1 MTDIFASVDLGGTK
15 IACALATAQGQ
26 ILVQKTAPTHA
37 HDGPA
42 AVLMRIAALV
52 NDLASEVGQRPASLG
67 MGVPGLADI
76 ETGDVLFLPNLPTQW
91 RGVPAASTLQPL
103 IGCPIYLLNDVRL
116 ATLGELVFGHGRT
129 EGNLIFFAV
138 GTGIGGGFTI
148 DGKLFLGPMGAS
160 AEFGHMTVVPDGP
173 ACSCGSQGCLE
184 TYAGGPAITAQ
195 GVRLLLAGQT
205 TRLYEIVGGN
215 PAAVTPRE
223 MARAAAEG
231 DEGVRTVLVR
241 AAEYLGIGVANVV
254 SVLHP
259 GLVVLGGGVAEI
271 GDLLFDTVRATIR
284 RRVGAFPTGD
294 IDVVPSQL
302 GVNAGLLGGIA
313 LAARIGV

>member
-1 MTDIFASVDLGGTK
+1 MPELFASVDLGGTK

-26 ILVQKTAPTHA
+26 IVAQKTAPTHA
-37 HDGPA
+37 HGGPV
-42 AVLMRIAALV
+42 AVLERIAGLV
-52 NDLASEVGQRPASLG
+52 NDLASEAGQRPAALG

-76 ETGDVLFLPNLPTQW
+76 ARGDVLFLPNLPTQW
-91 RGVPAASTLQPL
+91 RGVPARSTLEPA

-116 ATLGELVFGHGRT
+116 ATLGELVYGHGRT

-138 GTGIGGGFTI
+138 GTGIGGGFTL

-184 TYAGGPAITAQ
+184 IYAGGPAITAQ

-205 TRLYEIVGGN
+205 TRLYELVDGN
-215 PAAVTPRE
+215 PATVTPRE

-241 AAEYLGIGVANVV
+241 AAEYLGIGVANVI

-259 GLVVLGGGVAEI
+259 RLVVLGGGVAEI

-284 RRVGAFPTGD
+284 RRVGAFPTDD
-294 IDVVPSQL
+294 IGVVPSQL

>member
-91 RGVPAASTLQPL
+91 RGVSAASTLQPL